1 MNLELPPDVVAAVRA
16 NRKVEA
22 IKLLRQYSTS
32 ENNRDIDL
40 KAAKAIIDTYIA
52 ENPQLRRT
60 RYTGQ
65 RSGFGRMLITGI
77 LALLFYGLYQLFV
90 GGQ

>member
-1 MNLELPPDVVAAVRA
+1 MNPELPPDVIAAVLA

-22 IKLLRQYSTS
+22 IKLLRQHSG
-32 ENNRDIDL
+32 ENNGRIIDL
-40 KAAKAIIDTYIA
+40 KEAKGVIDTYIA

-60 RYTGQ
+60 RYTGE

-77 LALLFYGLYQLFV
+77 IALLFYGLYQLFV

>member
-1 MNLELPPDVVAAVRA
+1 MNLELPPDVIAAVRA

-22 IKLLRQYSTS
+22 IKLLRQYSS

>member
-1 MNLELPPDVVAAVRA
+1 MNLELPPDVIAAVRA

-22 IKLLRQYSTS
+22 IKLLRQHSS

-65 RSGFGRMLITGI
+65 HSGFGRMLITGI

>member
-22 IKLLRQYSTS
+22 IKLLRQYSS